1 MFGQRFKLKTRT
13 IAVSLEGGK
22 KIAVA
27 VPVNAEIVVTD
38 KLPVDHTDSNR
49 QVTVEWAGKTVAMF
63 AIDIRERG
71 DRIFGASQVKKRPL
85 AF

>member
-27 VPVNAEIVVTD
+27 VPMDAEIVVTD
-38 KLPVDHTDSNR
+38 KVPVDHTDRNR
-49 QVTVEWAGKTVAMF
+49 QVTVEWAGKIVTMF
-63 AIDIRERG
+63 AVDIRDRGERVVE
-71 DRIFGASQVKKRPL
+71 RKRPV
-85 AF
+85 